1 MTHTRKRI
9 RKLSTAVFR
18 GCRTEY
24 DFDVYPISTAIT
36 DNPAVFIF
44 SRRLVD
50 KLGRWHHAVSCVGE
64 TESVVAEIKRH
75 KRARCIKGNDA
86 NVICI
91 LKEVDS
97 GLRRGVLDD
106 IAAART
112 FSCVRGKF
120 KPTINAASN
129 GKTTKTAKILSFK
142 PSTKIKAARAD
153 HAGKPVAGKP
163 RRSAA
168 KSGKRVEHDSKPGQK
183 VVKGKASA
191 GGKRVSSRVDSDGR
205 QYRLSKPKKPVA
217 GRAKARIAQNSRSRS
232 KLAA

>member
-1 MTHTRKRI
+1 
-9 RKLSTAVFR
+9 
-18 GCRTEY
+18 
-24 DFDVYPISTAIT
+24 
-36 DNPAVFIF
+36 
-44 SRRLVD
+44 
-50 KLGRWHHAVSCVGE
+50 
-64 TESVVAEIKRH
+64 
-75 KRARCIKGNDA
+75 
-86 NVICI
+86 VICI

-168 KSGKRVEHDSKPGQK
+168 KSVKRVEHDSKPGQK